1 MLSSVII
8 WDINPEAFRIGSV
21 PMRYYG
27 ILFALGMLVAY
38 LIEKKIFIKEKVSL
52 EKLDSLLMY
61 MLIGTLLG
69 ARLGHCLFYDFAY
82 YKDHLLEVFIP
93 FQKIQGQ
100 YKFVGFMGL
109 ASHGGAIG
117 ILGSIALY
125 CKRYKINVF
134 WLLDRLSI
142 AMPFTAGFIRLG
154 NLMNSEIYGK
164 PTNGNWGVVFT
175 LDDQI
180 PRHPTQLYEALSYLL
195 IGILLWVCYKNKLA
209 LTKGLLFGLF
219 LFLMFTTR
227 FMLEFYK
234 ENQVDFEQGMLLNM
248 GQILS
253 IPFMVVGVGL
263 MLYSWKYNRKQS

>member
-263 MLYSWKYNRKQS
+263 MFYSWKYNRKQS